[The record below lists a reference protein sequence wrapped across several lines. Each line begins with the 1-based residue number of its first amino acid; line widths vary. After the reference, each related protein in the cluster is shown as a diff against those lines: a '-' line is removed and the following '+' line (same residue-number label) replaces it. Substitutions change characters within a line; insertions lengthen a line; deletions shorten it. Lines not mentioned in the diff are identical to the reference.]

1 MDFKKIVLIVVLV
14 VAAGFGVY
22 RLVTQ
27 YFTSEEARVRKL
39 MRQVE
44 VSFEGKKL
52 DKCLAV
58 ASEDYSDNFRH
69 DSKAGLEE
77 SLRLL
82 FAMAR
87 SISLTL
93 EDVRIEMRGD
103 EAVIAVT
110 ATATASTVMGTVS
123 LNEEVGQTRFI
134 LTARK
139 EGGRWKVLRAEGV
152 D

>member
-1 MDFKKIVLIVVLV
+1 MDFKKIVLIVLLV

-22 RLVTQ
+22 RVVKQ
-27 YFTSEEARVRKL
+27 HFTSEEAHVRRL

-44 VSFEGKKL
+44 RYFENKKL
-52 DKCLAV
+52 DKCLAI
-58 ASEDYSDNFRH
+58 ASDEYSDNFRH
-69 DSKAGLEE
+69 DTKDGLEE
-77 SLRLL
+77 SLRQL
-82 FAMAR
+82 FTVAR

-103 EAVIAVT
+103 EADIAVT
-110 ATATASTVMGTVS
+110 ATATASTMIGTVS
-123 LNEEVGQTRFI
+123 LNEEAGHTRFV